1 MFSSNMFSSNM
12 FSSMFTR
19 DRGFMFFR
27 SIFHYTI
34 KLSSHHRSHN
44 EFAVFFKMLARQ
56 RQRIHIGRFQKHR
69 DLSYHN
75 CVRVNNCDCTFPSS
89 LEPDRPSNASMSS
102 IMTRT
107 SVSLSDKFT
116 CY

>member
-1 MFSSNMFSSNM
+1 MTTEMKVRLLNLQVYVSNICFKYMFSSNMFSSNM

-56 RQRIHIGRFQKHR
+56 RQRIHIGRFQKHS
-69 DLSYHN
+69 DLS
-75 CVRVNNCDCTFPSS
+75 
-89 LEPDRPSNASMSS
+89 
-102 IMTRT
+102 
-107 SVSLSDKFT
+107 
-116 CY
+116 

>member
-1 MFSSNMFSSNM
+1 MTTEMKVLVRLLNLQVYVSNICFKYMFSSNMFSSNM

-56 RQRIHIGRFQKHR
+56 RQRIHIGRFQKHS
-69 DLSYHN
+69 DLS
-75 CVRVNNCDCTFPSS
+75 
-89 LEPDRPSNASMSS
+89 
-102 IMTRT
+102 
-107 SVSLSDKFT
+107 
-116 CY
+116 

>member
-1 MFSSNMFSSNM
+1 MTTEMKVRLLNLQVYVSNICFQVIYMFSSNM

-56 RQRIHIGRFQKHR
+56 RQRIHIGRFQKHS
-69 DLSYHN
+69 DLS
-75 CVRVNNCDCTFPSS
+75 
-89 LEPDRPSNASMSS
+89 
-102 IMTRT
+102 
-107 SVSLSDKFT
+107 
-116 CY
+116 